1 MPELHVSDL
10 RVRYERAGLPDTPVV
25 VFSHSLG
32 ADLSMWDPQAAALA
46 ARFRVLRYDIRG
58 HGGTA
63 ATPGPHTIARLG
75 EDVVRLFDALGVA
88 RAHFCGLSIGG
99 LIGMWLGAHA
109 ADRIERLVLANT
121 GARIGTHE
129 SWNARIERVRQGGM
143 GAVAPAVIERW
154 FTASF
159 RERSPAVVARVRAGL
174 EATPVEGY
182 VGGCTAIRDADLT
195 ADLAA
200 IRAPTL
206 VIAGAHDPATTPALG
221 RLVAGAIPGA
231 RYVELEAAHLSN
243 LEAAEAFTAAVSSFL
258 GGTGGS

>member
-1 MPELHVSDL
+1 MPELTVADL
-10 RVRYERAGLPDTPVV
+10 RLRYELEGRPEGPVV
-25 VFSHSLG
+25 VLSHSLG

-46 ARFRVLRYDIRG
+46 ARFRVLRYDLRG
-58 HGGTA
+58 HGGTV

-75 EDVVRLFDALGVA
+75 EDVVRLLDALGVA

-99 LIGMWLGAHA
+99 LVGMWLGAHA
-109 ADRIERLVLANT
+109 AGRIERLVLCNT

-129 SWNARIERVRQGGM
+129 SWNARIESVRQGGM
-143 GAVAPAVIERW
+143 GKVAQPVIERW
-154 FTASF
+154 FTPAF
-159 RERSPAVVARVRAGL
+159 RERSPDVVARVREQL

-206 VIAGAHDPATTPALG
+206 VVAGAHDPATTPALG
-221 RLVAGAIPGA
+221 RLVADAIPGA
-231 RYVELEAAHLSN
+231 RYVELPAAHLSN

-258 GGTGGS
+258 GGTGGG

>member
-1 MPELHVSDL
+1 MPELAVADL
-10 RVRYERAGLPDTPVV
+10 RARYELAGLPEAPVV
-25 VFSHSLG
+25 VFAHSLG
-32 ADLSMWDPQAAALA
+32 ADLSMWDAQAEALA

-58 HGGTA
+58 HGATA

-75 EDVVRLFDALGVA
+75 EDVVRLLDALGVA
-88 RAHFCGLSIGG
+88 RAGYCGLSIGG
-99 LIGMWLGAHA
+99 LIGMWLGAHS
-109 ADRIERLVLANT
+109 ADRLERLVLANT

-129 SWNARIERVRQGGM
+129 GWNARIESVRQGGM
-143 GAVAPAVIERW
+143 GAVASAVIEGW

-159 RERSPAVVARVRAGL
+159 RERSPGVVARVRARL

-182 VGGCTAIRDADLT
+182 VGGCTAIRDADLS

-206 VIAGAHDPATTPALG
+206 VIAGAHDPATPPALG
-221 RLVAGAIPGA
+221 RFVADAIPRA

-243 LEAAEAFTAAVSSFL
+243 LEAAEEFTAAVSSFM
-258 GGTGGS
+258 GGARGD